1 MTNEEQ
7 VIEIVKC
14 FQSPVYFI
22 KNYVHIL
29 DSVERDWIKFDLWP
43 AQEEAIWKI
52 HSNQQTIIL
61 KARQIGLT
69 WCLLGYSLWSM
80 LFQPVAEVL
89 LFSKR
94 DDEAVNLLDNRFKG
108 IYKLLPEWL
117 KTKVVIDNTHAY
129 GFSNGSTARAFPT
142 TGGDSYTA
150 TLAIVDEA
158 DLVPNFNALTRAVK
172 PTIDN
177 GGKFVLLSR
186 ADKDT
191 PNSEFKK
198 IFRAS
203 VSGKNSWSNIFLPWN
218 VHPKRSP
225 EWYNRQVADSMEQT
239 GGMDFVY
246 EQYPATIEQALLP
259 KSLNKRLPGQWI
271 LNNYNELPAIDSLS
285 DIIKVIK
292 PFEAGKKY
300 VIGADPAEGNP
311 TSDPSV
317 AIVTNKNTGEEVA
330 YISGQYEPSVFSA
343 YVYAMHLMYGKA
355 YILVE
360 RNNHGHAVILWF
372 TETYPDE
379 EILLLGYDDKI
390 GWLSNSYGKVK
401 MYTDFADLLR
411 TRGLIIHHKETLDQ
425 LSSID
430 GKTLKAPDGEFDDFA
445 MAYVLS
451 QMARTLEL
459 SGDNFDMMLGGNKM
473 YDNKR

>member
-7 VIEIVKC
+7 VIETVKC

-22 KNYVHIL
+22 KNYIYIL

-52 HSNQQTIIL
+52 HNNQQTIIL

-108 IYKLLPEWL
+108 IYKLLPKWL
-117 KTKVVIDNTHAY
+117 QADKVVIDNTHAF

-150 TLAIVDEA
+150 TIAVVDEA

-198 IFRAS
+198 IFRGS
-203 VSGKNSWSNIFLPWN
+203 VSGKNSWSNIFLPWF
-218 VHPKRSP
+218 VHPNRTP
-225 EWYNRQVADSMEQT
+225 EWYERQVSDSVEQT

-259 KSLNKRLPGQWI
+259 KSLNKRLPGQWV
-271 LNNYNELPAIDSLS
+271 LNSYIELDIKHELS

-292 PFEAGKKY
+292 PYEAGKSY
-300 VIGADPAEGNP
+300 CIGADPAEGNP

-317 AIVTNKNTGEEVA
+317 ATVVNKNTGEEVA
-330 YISGQYEPSVFSA
+330 FISGQYEPSVFAA
-343 YVYAMHLMYGKA
+343 YVYLMRQMYGNA
-355 YILVE
+355 SILVE

-379 EILLLGYDDKI
+379 DILLIGYDDKI
-390 GWLSNSYGKVK
+390 GWLSNAYGKVK

-411 TRGLIIHHKETLDQ
+411 TRGLIIHHKDTLNQ

-430 GKTLKAPDGEFDDFA
+430 GKTLKAPEGEFDDFA
-445 MAYVLS
+445 MAFVLS

-459 SGDNFDMMLGGNKM
+459 SGDNFDMMLGGNTM
-473 YDNKR
+473 YGN